1 MAVVAA
7 EYVMKMV
14 PKGTHD
20 ANKFIRPSE
29 LISWVDGTQL
39 KDKHIIGLH
48 YNPMT
53 DKFWLYQMWMSIICY
68 TRSANSLLVA
78 KSINRKQYV

>member
-20 ANKFIRPSE
+20 AKKFIRPSE
-29 LISWVDGTQL
+29 LISWANEAQL
-39 KDKHIIGLH
+39 KDRHIMGLH
-48 YNPMT
+48 YNPLK
-53 DKFWLYQMWMSIICY
+53 DKFYLGPNVDVNYMLH
-68 TRSANSLLVA
+68 TVNE
-78 KSINRKQYV
+78 

>member
-20 ANKFIRPSE
+20 VNKFIRPSE
-29 LISWVDGTQL
+29 LISWVDKTQL
-39 KDKHIIGLH
+39 KEQHMMGLH
-48 YNPMT
+48 YNPIT
-53 DKFWLYQMWMSIICY
+53 DKFWLGPNVDVNYMLHTVSE
-68 TRSANSLLVA
+68 
-78 KSINRKQYV
+78 